1 MKNPWKI
8 VSYIFVAVIAVVVL
22 LLVVSVIPIP
32 GNYKV
37 LMVLSGSMEPV
48 IKVGSIV
55 TVKPRQEYKIDDI
68 ITFNLGSKAPT
79 THRIVDI
86 EEESDKILYMVKGDA
101 NEDPD
106 LEKVPKENVIGKV
119 LFSIPFLGYALD
131 FAKKPVGFL
140 LLIWVPAII
149 VIWEE
154 IRTIKNEI
162 IKKKKA

>member
-8 VSYIFVAVIAVVVL
+8 VSYIFIAVIAVVVL
-22 LLVVSVIPIP
+22 LLVVSVFPIP

-37 LMVLSGSMEPV
+37 LVVLSGSMEPR
-48 IKVGSIV
+48 IKMGSIV
-55 TVKPRQEYKIDDI
+55 AVKPTNEYKINDI
-68 ITFNLGSKAPT
+68 ITFNSGGKTPT

-86 EEESDKILYMVKGDA
+86 EEESDKILYTVKGDA

-154 IRTIKNEI
+154 IRTVKNEI

>member
-37 LMVLSGSMEPV
+37 LVVLSGSMEPT

-68 ITFNLGSKAPT
+68 ITFNSGGKTPT

-86 EEESDKILYMVKGDA
+86 GEENEKTLYTVKGDA
-101 NEDPD
+101 NEEPD
-106 LEKVPKENVIGKV
+106 LKPVPKNSVIGKV
-119 LFSIPFLGYALD
+119 LFSVPFLGYAVD
-131 FAKKPVGFL
+131 FAKRPLGFV
-140 LLIWVPAII
+140 LLIWVPAIMI
-149 VIWEE
+149 IWEE